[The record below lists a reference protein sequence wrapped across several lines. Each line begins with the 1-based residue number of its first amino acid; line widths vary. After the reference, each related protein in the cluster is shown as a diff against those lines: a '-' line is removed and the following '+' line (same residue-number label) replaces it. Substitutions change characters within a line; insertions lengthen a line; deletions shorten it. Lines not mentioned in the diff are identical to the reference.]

1 MLHALWKTG
10 VLRAQQEQMYN
21 STKLIIVLKALSKI
35 GYKNT
40 LNVIDFCLGMS
51 DLLYHMQW
59 KKTFILE
66 NEVTFLLL

>member
-10 VLRAQQEQMYN
+10 VLREQQEQMYN
-21 STKLIIVLKALSKI
+21 STKLIIVLKAL
-35 GYKNT
+35 
-40 LNVIDFCLGMS
+40 DFCLGMS